1 MSCGIS
7 QQPPDLH
14 FPPRIFN

>member
-1 MSCGIS
+1 MSYGIS